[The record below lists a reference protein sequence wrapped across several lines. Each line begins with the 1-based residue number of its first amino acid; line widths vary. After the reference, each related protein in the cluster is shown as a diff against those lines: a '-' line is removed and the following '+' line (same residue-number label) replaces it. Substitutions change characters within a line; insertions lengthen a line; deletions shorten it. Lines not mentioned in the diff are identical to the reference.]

1 MASATESDVRAQLP
15 NDIEDQPSSSEI
27 SDKLDDAADK
37 VDKYDD
43 LTTAEVKKAE
53 KYWAAYLLLDLQYQ
67 KPVSSSEAGV
77 DQRFEGNPA
86 QRLLDK
92 FNDVVGSHIIRVV

>member
-1 MASATESDVRAQLP
+1 MASATEKDVRAQLP
-15 NDIEDQPSSSEI
+15 NDIGSQPSSVEI
-27 SDKLDDAADK
+27 SDKLDDAVDK
-37 VDKYDD
+37 VDRYDD

-77 DQRFEGNPA
+77 DQRFEVNPA

-92 FNDVVGSHIIRVV
+92 FNDVVGSQIMRVV

>member
-15 NDIEDQPSSSEI
+15 NDIEDQPSSAEI
-27 SDKLDDAADK
+27 SDKLDDAANK
-37 VDKYDD
+37 VAKYED
-43 LTTAEVKKAE
+43 LTDAEVKKAE
-53 KYWAAYLLLDLQYQ
+53 KYWAAYLLLSLKYQ

-77 DQRFEGNPA
+77 DQEFERDPA

-92 FNDVVGSHIIRVV
+92 FNEVVGTHVMRVV

>member
-15 NDIEDQPSSSEI
+15 NDIEDQPSASEI

-37 VDKYDD
+37 VANYED
-43 LTTAEVKKAE
+43 LTDAEVKKAE
-53 KYWAAYLLLDLQYQ
+53 KYWAAYLLLDLKYQ

-92 FNDVVGSHIIRVV
+92 FNRTVGSHIMRVV